1 MQYMG
6 GQLYIQ
12 FIFTMTVIRLVD
24 NLLGL
29 ATADLHYQKSALPF
43 TLRRKKPRAVCAG
56 EVNSFMWKEEETRC
70 GGAFCERRAPDLLL
84 SAA

>member
-12 FIFTMTVIRLVD
+12 FIFTMTVIRFLD
-24 NLLGL
+24 NLIGF
-29 ATADLHYQKSALPF
+29 AAAYLHYRKSALPF
-43 TLRRKKPRAVCAG
+43 MLRRKKTRAVCAG
-56 EVNSFMWKEEETRC
+56 GVNSFMGKEEETRY
-70 GGAFCERRAPDLLL
+70 GGAFYKRRAPDLFS